1 MWGAQTQAAHLFW
14 QDSVSI
20 AAIVVCVQAGWVV
33 VLHVVELLGGA
44 VVEVRRLGDVGGFSA
59 VSTAVVTAAVATDV
73 STGDWSSADWS
84 EILEKERAEE
94 PLRKVWLFP
103 MHFYICHSLLVR
115 HLTFIG
121 T

>member
-1 MWGAQTQAAHLFW
+1 MWGAQAQAAHLFW
-14 QDSVSI
+14 QDPVSVSI

-33 VLHVVELLGGA
+33 VLHVVE
-44 VVEVRRLGDVGGFSA
+44 VRRLGNVGGFSA
-59 VSTAVVTAAVATDV
+59 VSTAVVTAAVTTDV

-84 EILEKERAEE
+84 EILEKERTEE

-115 HLTFIG
+115 YLRLFMG